1 MANSDT
7 RFTALGMSGSG
18 KTCYVLGMYYEMCV
32 GVRGFTVVTQNEM
45 ATKLERWMDKLDD
58 NVGQDRFPA
67 GTGLT
72 VVEDYGF
79 KLSYR
84 NQPIMSFDW
93 VDYGGEALRAR
104 EENLEAFSELEQ
116 SIRDSTALYIFIDGK
131 HLCGDS
137 YEEKLRRVKR
147 KCARTINPY
156 ITEFVQANEGKLPP
170 VVFVITK
177 ADLCGGDTNNEE
189 IKKILEE
196 SFSSV
201 FGHGTLAY
209 IVCVSLGAEIADDNY
224 SGEVEPVNIQT
235 PFFIGIY
242 HEFLNFC
249 LYLKNKIQENENTSR
264 QLIAESQS
272 EINYQNSRWFFTDYE
287 SINRSR
293 ERIARANSDIAD
305 NRELLKKYRMLLNS
319 VVMELAKQSSHFLV
333 IRDGCEVDFEPDSNV
348 YEI

>member
-32 GVRGFTVVTQNEM
+32 GVRGFTVVTQNDT
-45 ATKLERWMDKLDD
+45 ATKLELWMDKLDD
-58 NVGQDRFPA
+58 NTGQNRFPA
-67 GTGLT
+67 GTDTT
-72 VVEDYGF
+72 VFDDYGF
-79 KLSYR
+79 KLNYR

-93 VDYGGEALRAR
+93 IDYAGGTLRAR
-104 EENLEAFSELEQ
+104 EESPVVFSGLED
-116 SIRDSTALYIFIDGK
+116 SIRNSTALYIFIDGA
-131 HLCGDS
+131 LMCGDDFDT
-137 YEEKLRRVKR
+137 KLRSVKR

-156 ITEFVQANEGKLPP
+156 ITEFIQANEGKLPP

-177 ADLCGGDTNNEE
+177 ADLCGSDTNNEE
-189 IKKILEE
+189 IKKVIEE

-201 FGHGTLAY
+201 FGAGSIAY
-209 IVCVSLGAEIADDNY
+209 IVCVSLGAGISDNDY

-249 LYLKNKIQENENTSR
+249 LYLKNQITENEKASR
-264 QLIAESQS
+264 NLIAAQQS
-272 EINYQNSRWFFTDYE
+272 EIQRQNQRWFFTNYDR
-287 SINRSR
+287 INQCRD
-293 ERIARANSDIAD
+293 RIARANTDIAD
-305 NRELLKKYRMLLNS
+305 NLELLKKYRMLLNS
-319 VVMELAKQSSHFLV
+319 VVMELAKQSNHFMV
-333 IRDGCEVDFEPDSNV
+333 IQNGHEVDFEPDSSM